1 MTETQLMAMG
11 AQALAKKRM
20 VGLVSVQ
27 ERGHAKQS
35 AEMESEPDQRYVT
48 TMTKLT
54 SKDAFRTVQQPYQAG
69 HVLEQPLMFAMRRA
83 ET

>member
-1 MTETQLMAMG
+1 MAMG

-27 ERGHAKQS
+27 EQGHAKQS
-35 AEMESEPDQRYVT
+35 AEMESEPGQRYVT
-48 TMTKLT
+48 TITRVT
-54 SKDAFRTVQQPYQAG
+54 SKDAFRTVLQPYLAG
-69 HVLEQPLMFAMRRA
+69 LALEQPLMFAMRLA

>member
-1 MTETQLMAMG
+1 MAMG

-27 ERGHAKQS
+27 EQGHAKQS
-35 AEMESEPDQRYVT
+35 AEMESELDQRYVT
-48 TMTKLT
+48 TITRVT
-54 SKDAFRTVQQPYQAG
+54 SKDAFRTVPQLCQAG
-69 HVLEQPLMFAMRRA
+69 HVLGQPLMFAMRRV